1 MLKNKNMKK
10 VNSLEASPRDIYTKL
25 NFNLE
30 VILKTLNPLAMPINL
45 IIALVWSVAVLAQ
58 QTPAA
63 LQKEAITITGVTA
76 HIGNG
81 SVIDN
86 CAIVFEN
93 GKITA
98 IGNAVTAK
106 GKTID
111 ATGKHIYP
119 GFIAPGKSLGLV
131 EVNAVRASN
140 DQDEIGD
147 FIPHVRS
154 LIAYNAES
162 KVVES
167 MRPNGV
173 LLGQITPKGGRI
185 SGTSSIVQF
194 DAWNWEDA
202 AVKVDD
208 GIHLNWPNSFRRG
221 RWWLGEPRGFQPNKN
236 YKKDTDAIKTF
247 MANAVAY
254 GKASSKEKNQAFA
267 AMQGL
272 FNGSQKLYVYAQ
284 GEKQII
290 DAINITK
297 NSGVKNVVLVGG
309 YDAHKVTDMLKKHT
323 IPVLVNFTHSLPS
336 FEDDDYDFTYKLPKL
351 LVDAGLLVGLQNAS
365 ASNFQ
370 TRNLPFYA
378 GQVVAQGLDK
388 EKALQLISG
397 NTAKILGIDT
407 NYGTLE
413 VGKSATFFVS
423 EGDALDMRTNQLTHA
438 FIDGRTISLET
449 HQTELWKRYM
459 GKYEGK
465 K

>member
-1 MLKNKNMKK
+1 MEKRKLQNRIRNEILNAKLYNQENMKK
-10 VNSLEASPRDIYTKL
+10 LSI
-25 NFNLE
+25 
-30 VILKTLNPLAMPINL
+30 
-45 IIALVWSVAVLAQ
+45 IIALVWSFASIAQ
-58 QTPAA
+58 QTPAPE
-63 LQKEAITITGVTA
+63 QTEAITITGVTA

-81 SVIDN
+81 AVIDN
-86 CAIVFEN
+86 CSIVFEN

-98 IGNAVTAK
+98 IGSSVTAK

-111 ATGKHIYP
+111 ANGKHIYP

-140 DQDEIGD
+140 DSDEIGD
-147 FIPHVRS
+147 IIPHVRS
-154 LIAYNAES
+154 IIAYNAES

-202 AVKVDD
+202 TVKVDD

-221 RWWLGEPRGFQPNKN
+221 RWWLGESRAYQPNKD
-236 YKKDTDAIKTF
+236 YQKDIDAVKAF
-247 MANAVAY
+247 MVNATAY
-254 GKASSKEKNQAFA
+254 GKTSAKEENQAFEA
-267 AMQGL
+267 VQGL
-272 FNGSQKLYVYAQ
+272 FDGSQRLYVYAQ
-284 GEKQII
+284 GEKEII
-290 DAINITK
+290 DAVTTAK
-297 NSGVKNVVLVGG
+297 EAGAKNVVLVGG
-309 YDAHKVTDMLKKHT
+309 YHAHKITDFLKKHD
-323 IPVLVNFTHSLPS
+323 IPVLVNYTHTLPN
-336 FEDDDYDFTYKLPKL
+336 FEDDDYDFTFKLPKL
-351 LVDAGLLVGLQNAS
+351 LVDAGLLVGLQNAD

-407 NYGTLE
+407 DYGTLE

-423 EGDALDMRTNQLTHA
+423 MGDALDMRTNQLSHA
-438 FIDGRTISLET
+438 FIDGRAISLET
-449 HQTELWKRYM
+449 HQTKLWKRYM
-459 GKYEGK
+459 KKFEGK
-465 K
+465 